1 MEGDRRSRILGGMS
15 ADSRS
20 VAIALVS
27 TVVFFAVLVLVITRA
42 PGWPEVK
49 AAFFNP
55 EIFRESFPEI
65 LRAFWLNIKIFCVAE
80 VFILAF
86 ALVIAVLR
94 SLPGPVF
101 FPIRILAIAYT
112 DLFRGIPTILLIF
125 ILGFGVP
132 ALGLAGVPTSALVW
146 ATVALIIIYSAYV
159 AEVYRAGI
167 ESVHPSQDAAAR
179 SLGLTRGQSLRHVV
193 VPQAVRRVIPPL
205 LNDFI
210 GLQKDTALVALIGP
224 VEAFRQAQLNA
235 SATFN
240 FTPYLAA
247 AVIFV
252 AFTIPLARLT
262 DYLNER
268 SRRRRLAAGIAP

>member
-15 ADSRS
+15 ADARN
-20 VAIALVS
+20 VTIALVS
-27 TVVFFAVLVLVITRA
+27 TVVFFTVLVLVITNA

-49 AAFFNP
+49 TAFFNP
-55 EIFRESFPEI
+55 TVFREAFPEV

-125 ILGFGVP
+125 VLGFGVP
-132 ALGLAGVPTSALVW
+132 ALGLSGVPTSALVW

-210 GLQKDTALVALIGP
+210 GLQKDTALIALIGP
-224 VEAFRQAQLNA
+224 VEAFRQAQLNV